1 MEQDGIFA
9 REIAADHEP
18 RPAAIVGAAGFL
30 GSALAQN
37 LGAGG
42 IPVAEFTRTTPFLTV
57 SGTPAAGLLEAHTVF
72 WLASNINPA
81 IAEAKPQRVREDFAT
96 FVSMLRIFEQ
106 LAEPPRIVLLSS
118 GGAVYDPTVAPPHSE
133 NSPVNPRSA
142 YGRAKLELERLMH
155 CSGLNPGNAV
165 AVRVSNAYGP
175 GQPAVSGQG
184 VISYWMRALAAGEP
198 ITILGNPAT
207 TRDFVYIDDI
217 AEALVAV
224 HCHRGPLPAAL
235 NIGAGVPTSSRSS
248 LTWCARWL
256 APTAKSGTNRPAD
269 LMRRTRGWMC
279 AWLPTCWPGSPE
291 PRCESGSPPPGIG
304 FVEIRAAG
312 SDWVWRRFSADRRL
326 SRRHCLV
333 SLA

>member
-9 REIAADHEP
+9 REIAAGREP

-155 CSGLNPGNAV
+155 GSGLNPGNAV

-224 HCHRGPLPAAL
+224 HGHRGPLPAAL
-235 NIGAGVPTSSRSS
+235 NIGAGVPTS
-248 LTWCARWL
+248 LEEL
-256 APTAKSGTNRPAD
+256 AD
-269 LMRRTRGWMC
+269 LVREVAGADC
-279 AWLPTCWPGSPE
+279 
-291 PRCESGSPPPGIG
+291 
-304 FVEIRAAG
+304 EIRHQPPRGFDAPHSWLDVRMAADLLAWKPRTPLRVG
-312 SDWVWRRFSADRRL
+312 LATTWDRVRRDTSRQLRL
-326 SRRHCLV
+326 GV
-333 SLA
+333 AEV